1 MEEQDKPVSNENS
14 NPLHYL
20 CMSYNKYLFMR
31 KKLSNA
37 CTKNISDAN
46 VREKLIKF
54 IRQHPDHELK
64 RQINARDEVTNPLH
78 KDMHSSKIADLL
90 EPASKM
96 QEQREDY
103 KKVRILETESRL
115 AKHISLMA
123 KEQAKVEENKAR
135 KIEKLRE
142 NNLAKV
148 ALQKQNGDAIRLSR
162 AEKKRNL

>member
-1 MEEQDKPVSNENS
+1 MEEQDKPASNENS
-14 NPLHYL
+14 NSLHYL

-37 CTKNISDAN
+37 CTKNNSDTIR
-46 VREKLIKF
+46 REKLINF

-64 RQINARDEVTNPLH
+64 RQINAREEVTNPLH

-96 QEQREDY
+96 HDQRESY
-103 KKVRILETESRL
+103 KKVRILESESRL
-115 AKHISLMA
+115 AKHISLMTGE
-123 KEQAKVEENKAR
+123 KAKVEENKAR

-148 ALQKQNGDAIRLSR
+148 ALQKQNGDAIRLAR
-162 AEKKRNL
+162 AEKKKIL